1 MGVCTVPEE
10 SKAEESKSEKLEAGL
25 LLCEWATVVV
35 VVAFF
40 FFLLRRGVDRP
51 GHVLRPWVVDFYG
64 MAISYIQDGFM
75 NRHL

>member
-40 FFLLRRGVDRP
+40 FFAAERGRSSWSRVAAV
-51 GHVLRPWVVDFYG
+51 GG
-64 MAISYIQDGFM
+64 
-75 NRHL
+75 